1 VALNE
6 ELAEAHWLA
15 PDELADRATTEGLAE
30 VIRAA
35 FALAAAG

>member
-15 PDELADRATTEGLAE
+15 PDALAGLATTEGLGE

-35 FALAAAG
+35 LALAAAA